1 MKRLILLWIA
11 VLLFLFG
18 CAHIGKTTDGQMY
31 PFSFVGVSQ
40 GLPSDELWRQHI
52 ALYDMN
58 SDGMLDIVAPPP
70 RKAKGER
77 NRPYIFLFD
86 GKNNAWSNGEFVFP
100 SLKEYGYGGIAAG
113 DFSNDGAPDIAL
125 AVHTGN
131 IVILTNSD
139 GGFTYMPF
147 KAGVP
152 FNARAI
158 AIDDFNGDGWN
169 DIASFAEVE
178 AVKTGNTKPQGILV
192 GLNKEGKDWD
202 ARSVKGSRGITG
214 ESIATGDVNGDGK
227 RDILIAP
234 MTMIDEQKKIV
245 WFGDGKGDFTAYE
258 GDIAGNLIP
267 HAVRAGDIDGDGKD
281 EVIIALTEADLT
293 PSYTLYT
300 LQWDGSKFVQTP
312 SKIELPELP
321 IAFDAVDIDKDG
333 KKEIVILYRGGI
345 VLYKYIGTEWDRVG
359 YHKLSP
365 EESTGVYDLRAGVNR
380 DGSVLIVYN
389 LGNEKTIKGTVNGL
403 RAYMVKPAN
412 KE

>member
-1 MKRLILLWIA
+1 LWIA
-11 VLLFLFG
+11 IMLFLSG
-18 CAHIGKTTDGQMY
+18 CAHTGKTTAGERY
-31 PFSFVGVSQ
+31 PFSFAEVSN
-40 GLPSDELWRQHI
+40 GLPTNELWRQHL

-70 RKAKGER
+70 RKAAGDL

-86 GKNNAWSNGEFVFP
+86 GKNNIWRNSDFVFP
-100 SLKEYGYGGIAAG
+100 PLKEYGYGGIAV
-113 DFSNDGAPDIAL
+113 NDLNNDRSPDIAL

-131 IVILTNSD
+131 IVILTSSD
-139 GGFTYMPF
+139 AGFTYIPF
-147 KAGVP
+147 RTGVP

-158 AIDDFNGDGWN
+158 AIDDLNGDGWN
-169 DIASFAEVE
+169 DIASIAEVE
-178 AVKTGNTKPQGILV
+178 AIKKGNTKPQGILI
-192 GLNKEGKDWD
+192 GLNKEGKNWD
-202 ARSVKGSRGITG
+202 ARSVKESQGITG

-258 GDIAGNLIP
+258 GDIAGTLIP

-281 EVIIALTEADLT
+281 EVIIALTEAELT
-293 PSYTLYT
+293 PSYILYSF
-300 LQWDGSKFVQTP
+300 QWDGTKFVQTP

-321 IAFDAVDIDKDG
+321 IAFDTVDIDNDK
-333 KKEIVILYRGGI
+333 KKEVVALYRGGI
-345 VLYKYIGTEWDRVG
+345 VLYKYAGSEWVRIG

-380 DGSVLIVYN
+380 DGSILIVYN
-389 LGNEKTIKGTVNGL
+389 LGNEKNIKGTLNGL
-403 RAYMVKPAN
+403 RAYLVKPAV